1 MKAEGVKAGGSWRGG
16 SFLVYLPPGRG
27 AGSGINM
34 GEVGVFTYAVFVGVV
49 LDQVIK
55 NLVRVVI
62 LDSDIGGTA
71 LGVL

>member
-1 MKAEGVKAGGSWRGG
+1 
-16 SFLVYLPPGRG
+16 
-27 AGSGINM
+27 M